1 MTECLF
7 MVKLCKKGVFHLFKN
22 TSKFYLTISF
32 LTILNSYLQAYN
44 HWGERHVLSLLFF
57 ILGTILLIISIIG
70 VIVLNKKQ
78 KTIGRTK

>member
-1 MTECLF
+1 M
-7 MVKLCKKGVFHLFKN
+7 FKN

-57 ILGTILLIISIIG
+57 ILGTILLILSIIG
-70 VIVLNKKQ
+70 VIVLKKNRKPLVEQ
-78 KTIGRTK
+78 NE

>member
-1 MTECLF
+1 MIECLF
-7 MVKLCKKGVFHLFKN
+7 MVKLCKKGVSHLFKN
-22 TSKFYLTISF
+22 TPKFYLIISF

-57 ILGTILLIISIIG
+57 ILGTILFILSIIG

-78 KTIGRTK
+78 RTK